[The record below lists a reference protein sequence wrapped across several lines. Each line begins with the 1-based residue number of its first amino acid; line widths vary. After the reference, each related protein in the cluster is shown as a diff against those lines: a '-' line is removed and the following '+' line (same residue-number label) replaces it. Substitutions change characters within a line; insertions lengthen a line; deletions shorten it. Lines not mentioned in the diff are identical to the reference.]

1 MVLSRVIRCPR
12 ALNLCPKLSLKKFD
26 HERNKKPVGRTY
38 YNESRAETFLNVN
51 LMEKLAWQWHFH
63 EKTYQI
69 SYTCKGEDQT
79 NLPAVLLIHGFGASI
94 GHWRHNIPA
103 LATVSRVYAIDLIG
117 FGASDMPK
125 PSDDFHYTFE
135 TWGTLIS
142 DFCREV
148 IASPTILI
156 GNSIGAIAAM
166 QAAVMSPE
174 LVIKTILINCSLR
187 LLQEEKQLTLPWYRR
202 VGTKFMQNV
211 LSNRA
216 IAQLFFDQV
225 RKPQVVRK
233 ILSQAYVRKE
243 AITDELVDILVKPAQ
258 NFSAVDVFVAFISY
272 SQGPTPESLL
282 VKLPCEA
289 IILWG
294 ENDPWEAIALGRE
307 FTKFPCVSQ
316 FIPIANAGHCPQDE
330 APEEVNA
337 ILISLLTTKLESI
350 T

>member
-1 MVLSRVIRCPR
+1 MQAVIQ
-12 ALNLCPKLSLKKFD
+12 
-26 HERNKKPVGRTY
+26 TY
-38 YNESRAETFLNVN
+38 T
-51 LMEKLAWQWHFH
+51 WHFQQT
-63 EKTYQI
+63 TYQI
-69 SYTCKGEDQT
+69 NYTCAGENQAD
-79 NLPAVLLIHGFGASI
+79 LPAVLLIHGFGASI

-103 LATVSRVYAIDLIG
+103 LATVSRVYALDLIG

-125 PSDDFHYTFE
+125 PSDNFQYTFE

-148 IASPTILI
+148 IGSPTVLI

-166 QAAVMSPE
+166 QTAIMAPE

-202 VGTKFMQNV
+202 VGTKFMQSV

-258 NFSAVDVFVAFISY
+258 NSNAVDVFVAFISY

-282 VKLPCEA
+282 AKLPCEA

-307 FTKFPCVSQ
+307 FTKFSCVSQ

-330 APEEVNA
+330 APTEVNP
-337 ILISLLTTKLESI
+337 ILISLLTSFN
-350 T
+350 